1 MPNGHGGAPFL
12 GSPVIFT
19 LLFAAAA
26 FLPPPQARNWVWAS
40 VCLAL
45 AALAGWRLAYH
56 LHMRHA
62 DEYDGAYTPNDAYR
76 RAAKRYRIA
85 AVIYTIV
92 AAAAGYAVLW
102 WRGLP

>member
-12 GSPVIFT
+12 GSPLICT

-45 AALAGWRLAYH
+45 AAMAGWRLAYH
-56 LHMRHA
+56 MHLRDAH
-62 DEYDGAYTPNDAYR
+62 EYGGAYTPNDAYR
-76 RAAKRYRIA
+76 RAAKRYRVA

-92 AAAAGYAVLW
+92 AAAAGFGVLW